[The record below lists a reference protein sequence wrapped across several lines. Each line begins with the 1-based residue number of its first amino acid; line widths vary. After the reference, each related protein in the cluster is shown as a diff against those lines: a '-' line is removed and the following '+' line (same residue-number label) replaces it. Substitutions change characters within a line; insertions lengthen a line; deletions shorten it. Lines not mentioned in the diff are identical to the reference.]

1 MASWK
6 KKTMYWSPKHWI
18 YFKPIMS
25 VLCLSFFLSFQF
37 KFSVHYCILI
47 KLCCLIARSKYQSL
61 FLAVFEV
68 KCAWYLHSL
77 HIHFLISLFPV
88 ALHKCHLNITMLCLY
103 CFTRSTDLISIF
115 CAMYHVLQ
123 PYGSCTI
130 CNYLPWTPDN
140 SNLFRF
146 IVLIII
152 TSYWWCLT
160 QVRRMVSVLKSPR
173 PYSAKKSF
181 NHKIND

>member
-1 MASWK
+1 
-6 KKTMYWSPKHWI
+6 MYWSPKHWI
-18 YFKPIMS
+18 YFKTIMS
-25 VLCLSFFLSFQF
+25 VLCLSFFLSLQF

-47 KLCCLIARSKYQSL
+47 KLCCLTPCSKYQSL

-88 ALHKCHLNITMLCLY
+88 ALHKCHLNITMLCLIA
-103 CFTRSTDLISIF
+103 SLGQQISSPFF

-130 CNYLPWTPDN
+130 CHYLLWTPDN

-146 IVLIII
+146 ILLIYYHYLILMVFD
-152 TSYWWCLT
+152 TSKKDGECS
-160 QVRRMVSVLKSPR
+160 QVSQAL
-173 PYSAKKSF
+173 
-181 NHKIND
+181 